1 MSNENLS
8 APHSAAELLTLFIG
22 PRAQSYTQIS
32 AQQAV
37 AFSWA
42 GLIFGA
48 YWLLYRKMY
57 AYFFTLLACGFFA
70 GLLTQIIG
78 LSINYVLAVALI
90 PNLIL
95 GCVGKHLYLAFA
107 QCKVKAYMHNKQ
119 YSAKV
124 FAEAGG
130 TTFSMPIL
138 WLISQIG
145 LYLMLTTPFLK
156 Y

>member
-1 MSNENLS
+1 MTNENVS
-8 APHSAAELLTLFIG
+8 APHSAAALLAMFIG
-22 PRAQSYTQIS
+22 PRAQAYSQVS
-32 AQQAV
+32 PHQAFS
-37 AFSWA
+37 FSWA

-70 GLLTQIIG
+70 GLLMQIIG
-78 LSINYVLAVALI
+78 LSLAYALAVALI
-90 PNLIL
+90 PNVIL
-95 GCVGKHLYLAFA
+95 GCFGKRLYIEFA
-107 QCKVKAYMHNKQ
+107 QSKVKAYMQNQQ

-130 TTFSMPIL
+130 TAFSMPIL
-138 WLISQIG
+138 WLFSQIG